1 MNEEMEQAMTLFP
14 NFDKPEGPQ
23 RFDIRRTKDRKG
35 VSDALNSL
43 GTDTLFKNDVRNN
56 NSVLVSCYL
65 KGYERV
71 RDLLSSDPVA
81 KVYRGRQ
88 FKQHHDFV
96 ADQAM
101 AVYLKDVQLEIKSN
115 RFEKNLE
122 IADCQGSDSPN
133 PLHITMIQDYLST
146 THLIIYLISSR
157 TGLRDA
163 DH

>member
-1 MNEEMEQAMTLFP
+1 
-14 NFDKPEGPQ
+14 
-23 RFDIRRTKDRKG
+23 
-35 VSDALNSL
+35 
-43 GTDTLFKNDVRNN
+43 
-56 NSVLVSCYL
+56 
-65 KGYERV
+65 
-71 RDLLSSDPVA
+71 
-81 KVYRGRQ
+81 
-88 FKQHHDFV
+88 
-96 ADQAM
+96 M